1 MDPNLVSQTRL
12 GYNAPV
18 SKRARIVTS
27 DEQIEAAIAA
37 AKVRE
42 GLRPRAVSAKYRP
55 GKDAFVIALATG
67 VEIVIPRKL
76 LQGLENAT
84 PAQAAE
90 VEIWGPGDS
99 LHWESIDVD
108 HYVPSLIEGVF
119 GNRRWM
125 SEIGKIG
132 GSVRSEAKRKAA
144 RKNGSKGGRP
154 RVQA

>member
-1 MDPNLVSQTRL
+1 M
-12 GYNAPV
+12 
-18 SKRARIVTS
+18 SKKARIITT
-27 DEQIEAAIAA
+27 DKEIDAAIALT
-37 AKVRE
+37 KLRE
-42 GLRPRAVSAKYRP
+42 SFRPRAVSAKYRVA
-55 GKDAFVIALATG
+55 KDAFAITLSTG

-76 LQGLENAT
+76 LQGLEHAT

-108 HYVPSLIEGVF
+108 HFVPSLIEGVF

-132 GSVRSEAKRKAA
+132 GSVRSDAKREAA

-154 RVQA
+154 RVHA

>member
-1 MDPNLVSQTRL
+1 M
-12 GYNAPV
+12 
-18 SKRARIVTS
+18 SKKARIITT
-27 DEQIEAAIAA
+27 DKEIDAAIALT
-37 AKVRE
+37 KLRE
-42 GLRPRAVSAKYRP
+42 PFRPRAVSAKYRAA
-55 GKDAFVIALATG
+55 KDAFTITLSTG

-76 LQGLENAT
+76 LQGLEHAT

-108 HYVPSLIEGVF
+108 HFVPSLIEGVF

-125 SEIGKIG
+125 SEIGKMG
-132 GSVRSEAKRKAA
+132 GSVRSDAKREAA

-154 RVQA
+154 RVHA